1 MHPFANLNYLSTCF
15 RITDVQKIICHKW
28 SRMSESKWYVLR
40 SKPNKEDLL
49 YNQLLTRGFE
59 TYFPRLEVNPVNPRA
74 RKTKP
79 FFPGY
84 MFIRI
89 SLEDVGFSTF
99 QWMPYATGLVSFD
112 KEPATIRE
120 DMMQTLI
127 NNIERLKEM
136 QEDKSMPFEPG
147 SKLLIN
153 SGPFEGFEAIFD
165 TSLPGRDRIRVL
177 LTMIQGNQ
185 VSVELPPSQV
195 RRKK

>member
-1 MHPFANLNYLSTCF
+1 
-15 RITDVQKIICHKW
+15 
-28 SRMSESKWYVLR
+28 MSESKWYVLR

-49 YNQLLTRGFE
+49 YTQLLSRGVE
-59 TYFPRLEVNPVNPRA
+59 TYFPRLKVNPVNPRA
-74 RKTKP
+74 RKIKP

-84 MFIRI
+84 MFIRV

-99 QWMPYATGLVSFD
+99 QWMPYAVGLVSFD

-127 NNIERLKEM
+127 RNIERIKEM
-136 QEDKSMPFEPG
+136 KEDSSMPFEHG
-147 SKLLIN
+147 SKLLVN
-153 SGPFEGFEAIFD
+153 SGPFKGFEAIFD
-165 TSLPGRDRIRVL
+165 TNLPGRDRIRVL

-195 RRKK
+195 KRKE

>member
-1 MHPFANLNYLSTCF
+1 
-15 RITDVQKIICHKW
+15 
-28 SRMSESKWYVLR
+28 MSDSKWYVLR

-49 YNQLLTRGFE
+49 YSQLLTREVE
-59 TYFPRLEVNPVNPRA
+59 TYFPRLKVNPVNPRA

-84 MFIRI
+84 MFIRV

-99 QWMPYATGLVSFD
+99 QWMPYAIGLVSFD
-112 KEPATIRE
+112 KEPATIRD

-136 QEDKSMPFEPG
+136 NEDKSEPFERG

-153 SGPFEGFEAIFD
+153 NGPFEGFEAIFD